1 MRKLKTTML
10 FIGISVTSFAQ
21 NFEGLDSL
29 RLDNGDDVFS
39 ITLKTKNE
47 AIHKIMHILDI
58 NDRDTTTAYI
68 DKKSNVLIGT
78 YWDDDKNK
86 NRVYLLFCNKM
97 GNKGYRV
104 VVIHQENMY
113 SEFYYLGEK
122 TYIYDPK

>member
-1 MRKLKTTML
+1 MRTIKTTML

-39 ITLKTKNE
+39 ITLKTRNE

-58 NDRDTTTAYI
+58 NDRDTNTAYI

-78 YWDDDKNK
+78 HWVDDKNK
-86 NRVYLLFCNKM
+86 NLVYLLFCNKM
-97 GNKGYRV
+97 ENKGYRV
-104 VVIHQENMY
+104 VVIHQKNVY
-113 SEFYYLGEK
+113 SEFYYLDEK

>member
-1 MRKLKTTML
+1 ML

-104 VVIHQENMY
+104 VVIHQENVY
-113 SEFYYLGEK
+113 SEFFYLGEK